1 MFEDMNRIAAF
12 FDADFRQYDE
22 DLGVLQAYA
31 RRTGG
36 PLLELGCGT
45 GRALIPLARA
55 GFKVT
60 GVDIS
65 PEMLR
70 IAGEKVKAAGLHRK
84 VTLIQGDYTET
95 PATGSFKFA
104 FTLMNTFMHLLTQ
117 ADQLRALGHWRDR
130 LAPDGTLLIDVFHP
144 NGLELAGLDGRVEW
158 DKSWT
163 NAETGATI
171 MKLMARTVDLAEQV
185 VHVTHIYD
193 EVSVDGQVHRTLAA
207 FDLRYLWRFEAELL
221 LDRSGFD
228 LEAIFGD
235 WQLGPFESDSDR
247 MILVARRRD

>member
-1 MFEDMNRIAAF
+1 MLDDMNTIAAF
-12 FDADFRQYDE
+12 FDADFGEYDE
-22 DLGVLQAYA
+22 DLEVLQAYG

-55 GFKVT
+55 GFKLT

-70 IAGEKVKAAGLHRK
+70 IAAGKVKAAGLGRK
-84 VTLIQGDYTET
+84 VALIQGDYADTPET
-95 PATGSFKFA
+95 GQFEFA
-104 FTLMNTFMHLLTQ
+104 FTLMNTFLHLLTQ
-117 ADQLRALGHWRDR
+117 ADQLRALGHWRNL

-144 NGLELAGLDGRVEW
+144 NVQELAALDGRVEW
-158 DKSWT
+158 DKRWT
-163 NAETGATI
+163 NPETGATI
-171 MKLMARTVDLAEQV
+171 MKLLARTVDLAEQV

-193 EVSVDGQVHRTLAA
+193 EVSVDGQMRRTLAA
-207 FDLRYLWRFEAELL
+207 FDLRYISRFEAELL
-221 LDRSGFD
+221 LDRAGFD
-228 LEAIFGD
+228 LEAVFGD

-247 MILVARRRD
+247 LILVARRRG